1 MVENYRQGSASGI
14 SITFLLVWMV
24 GDITNLAGAVWA
36 GLVPTVIA
44 LAVYFCFAD
53 AVLLSQCFYY
63 NTINARRERE
73 ASVTSSQTEDGA
85 PTANEQAPLLG
96 DRRRSSEQQQH
107 QQEIGLPGSRRRSS
121 AASRRSTRNSGGRRD
136 SLAKILEEDQSSG
149 RAWLRNALSVIV
161 IIVAGAAGWAIAWK
175 SGVWRPTPIED
186 PNNDDS
192 VMPLGA
198 EVLGYASAVC
208 YLGARIPQIIKNY
221 REKSCDGLSLLFFL
235 LSVMGNLT
243 YGAGILLH
251 SVEKQY
257 FLKNLPWLIGSLGTI
272 AEDAFIFFQFSRYGE
287 KQSAI
292 ED

>member
-1 MVENYRQGSASGI
+1 
-14 SITFLLVWMV
+14 MV
-24 GDITNLAGAVWA
+24 GDITNLAGAMWA

-44 LAVYFCFAD
+44 LAIYFCFAD

-63 NTINARRERE
+63 NTINARRERN
-73 ASVTSSQTEDGA
+73 ASVASSSQVE
-85 PTANEQAPLLG
+85 PSNEQAPLLG
-96 DRRRSSEQQQH
+96 DRRRSSEAR
-107 QQEIGLPGSRRRSS
+107 EENLGLPGSRRRSS
-121 AASRRSTRNSGGRRD
+121 ASRRSTRNSGERRD
-136 SLAKILEEDQSSG
+136 SLAKILEEDNESSG
-149 RAWLRNALSVIV
+149 RVWLKNALSVII

-175 SGVWRPTPIED
+175 SGAWRPTPLED
-186 PNNDDS
+186 PNNEDNI
-192 VMPLGA
+192 MPLGA
-198 EVLGYASAVC
+198 EILGYASAVC

-272 AEDAFIFFQFSRYGE
+272 AEDAVIFFQFSKYGE